1 MRKNLIT
8 SLVVGLVL
16 ILSTSA
22 NLLAKSDDFG
32 NGGVIEPEVIPVAF
46 PEVEIEVIDVV
57 IPADLRPEVTFSI
70 HNNNG
75 LPLDRDGIFTAGDVD
90 TRWYLTWIPAGE
102 EQKLSYTLILTGSTR
117 DRDGEYT
124 TIEQGYYVYKFGTVV
139 TISRGIGTP
148 PEGTKS
154 YTTLSW

>member
-22 NLLAKSDDFG
+22 NLLAKSDNFE
-32 NGGVIEPEVIPVAF
+32 NGGVIMPEAVIPVAF
-46 PEVEIEVIDVV
+46 PEVEVEVIDVV

-75 LPLDRDGIFTAGDVD
+75 LPLDRDGVFTPGDVD
-90 TRWYLTWIPAGE
+90 TRWYLTWIPTGE
-102 EQKLSYTLILTGSTR
+102 EQKLSYTIIYGGSFR
-117 DRDGEYT
+117 DEDG
-124 TIEQGYYVYKFGTVV
+124 
-139 TISRGIGTP
+139 
-148 PEGTKS
+148 
-154 YTTLSW
+154 